1 MTTQVR
7 GQGILQHRFHGDYM
21 AAIGIRFADVDSAT
35 DAARTLGASWKQSE
49 NRPNI
54 IVAALSS
61 SELAGSRRATPSA
74 SQLCRAAGAS
84 AAVSVTRSTA
94 SSIQS
99 TTGRISI
106 SSCP

>member
-1 MTTQVR
+1 MAT
-7 GQGILQHRFHGDYM
+7 YM

-61 SELAGSRRATPSA
+61 SELAGFKTRYSERIAVVPCGRSE
-74 SQLCRAAGAS
+74 CRGECHE
-84 AAVSVTRSTA
+84 VDGVEH
-94 SSIQS
+94 SIDH
-99 TTGRISI
+99 GPDSI